1 MLIMRNDSNKIL
13 EFNKFSMITT
23 TIDFDFLVFAL
34 FENTFSYIT
43 NLSTLTITISF
54 TSLKLNK
61 SVVFHFHRGYILQD
75 FSGEVNSFFQEI
87 LRVLEAHP
95 QPFHQL
101 IVYNVRSLKEPI
113 HCQTLPNITF
123 KRECHN
129 KCNEKCCHDVPL
141 INSYLY
147 SEY

>member
-1 MLIMRNDSNKIL
+1 MNTPIWNIMHVSI
-13 EFNKFSMITT
+13 SITT
-23 TIDFDFLVFAL
+23 IRTFIIPTIFNRQL
-34 FENTFSYIT
+34 FVIVSEN
-43 NLSTLTITISF
+43 L
-54 TSLKLNK
+54 
-61 SVVFHFHRGYILQD
+61 HRGYILHQA
-75 FSGEVNSFFQEI
+75 SAEVNSFFQKI
-87 LRVLEAHP
+87 LRVLEVHP

>member
-1 MLIMRNDSNKIL
+1 MKLSSFIHQTTITSMNTPIWNIMHINIS
-13 EFNKFSMITT
+13 ITT
-23 TIDFDFLVFAL
+23 IRTFIIPTIFNRQL
-34 FENTFSYIT
+34 FVIVSEN
-43 NLSTLTITISF
+43 L
-54 TSLKLNK
+54 
-61 SVVFHFHRGYILQD
+61 HRGYILQD